1 MLFGQKNS
9 MLGVDIGTSSI
20 KIVQLDRNENPKLE
34 TYGMVDIPEPISSQ
48 TTDAM
53 VHSMANLLKNLIER
67 AHVTTKDCIMS
78 LPNSAVFTSVIDMPK
93 MGDKEMESAM
103 QFEAKKYVPLP
114 FSEVTLSWTI
124 ISENDDGASN
134 KVLLI
139 AVPKQ
144 IRDIYIKLFELAG
157 LNLEIIEIEALA
169 LIRALV
175 VDRTKNDVIIDIGAK
190 VTGLNFVR
198 HGTLQLTRNL
208 SIGGDTITDRIA
220 QALNLSAPR
229 AEQFKRDFG
238 LHGTDFLPEA
248 VKPVLSTIKTEVNH
262 IIGIYKAHNVT
273 TDRIVVV
280 GGGSQLPGIA
290 EYFTDELGVQT
301 VLGDSL
307 TRLSY
312 PEEVRPI
319 ITRYS
324 LHLAIAI
331 GLAIRHEN
339 N

>member
-9 MLGVDIGTSSI
+9 LLGVDIGSSSI
-20 KIVQLDRNENPKLE
+20 KIVQIERGDHPRLV
-34 TYGMVDIPEPISSQ
+34 TYGMVDISTPISSQ
-48 TTDAM
+48 TTDEQ
-53 VHSMANLLKNLIER
+53 VHQIAELLKNLMEK

-78 LPNSAVFTSVIDMPK
+78 LPNSAVFTSVIDMPQ
-93 MGDKEMESAM
+93 MGEKEMESAM

-114 FSEVTLSWTI
+114 FSEVTLSWTV
-124 ISENDDGASN
+124 ISETEDGSSS

-139 AVPKQ
+139 AVPNQ
-144 IRDIYIKLFELAG
+144 IRDIYIKIFQLAG
-157 LNLEIIEIEALA
+157 LNLEIIEIEALS

-220 QALNLSAPR
+220 QALNLSMPR

-238 LHGTDFLPEA
+238 LQGTDFLPEA
-248 VKPVLSTIKTEVNH
+248 VKPVLSVIRTEVAQ
-262 IIGIYKAHNVT
+262 IMGIYKAHDIA
-273 TDRIVVV
+273 TDRIVLV

-290 EYFTDELGVQT
+290 AYFQSELGVPT
-301 VLGDSL
+301 VLGD
-307 TRLSY
+307 TLSQVKY
-312 PEEVRPI
+312 DEKVREI
-319 ITRYS
+319 LSRYS
-324 LHLAIAI
+324 LHLTIAL
-331 GLAIRHEN
+331 GLAIRPEN
-339 N
+339 G

>member
-9 MLGVDIGTSSI
+9 TLGVDIGSSSI
-20 KIVQLDRNENPKLE
+20 KIVEIEHGDSPRLL

-48 TTDAM
+48 TTDEQ
-53 VHSMANLLKNLIER
+53 VHKMAELLKNLVER

-124 ISENDDGASN
+124 ISDNDDGSTS

-139 AVPKQ
+139 AVPNQ
-144 IRDIYIKLFELAG
+144 IRDIYIKLFQLAG
-157 LNLEIIEIEALA
+157 LNLEIIEIEALS

-175 VDRTKNDVIIDIGAK
+175 VDRAKNDVIIDIGAK

-220 QALNLSAPR
+220 QALNLSMPR

-238 LHGTDFLPEA
+238 LQGTDFLPEA
-248 VKPVLSTIKTEVNH
+248 VKPVLSVIKTEVAQ
-262 IIGIYKAHNVT
+262 IMGIYRAHNVM
-273 TDRIVVV
+273 TDRIVLV
-280 GGGSQLPGIA
+280 GGGAQLPGIV
-290 EYFTDELGVQT
+290 EYFTSELAVPT
-301 VLGDSL
+301 VLGDTL
-307 TRLSY
+307 AQVRYDEAVKPVLS
-312 PEEVRPI
+312 
-319 ITRYS
+319 RYA
-324 LHLAIAI
+324 LHLTIAI
-331 GLAIRHEN
+331 GLAVRKET
-339 N
+339 